1 MGDPKRPRKQYS
13 TPIRPWDRARME
25 KESHLINHYGLR
37 SKKEVWKTE
46 TILRD
51 FRRKARRL
59 MAASGDQAVKE
70 AQQMIVKL
78 QKLGLLEEGSTL
90 VDVLNLDIENV
101 LDRRLQ
107 SIVYDKGLARTP
119 KQARQL
125 VVHGHIM
132 VGDRCVTIPS
142 YLTSI
147 EEEAKVDLHPSAPFE
162 KIEREEETPITPEP
176 VEVGEEE

>member
-1 MGDPKRPRKQYS
+1 MGDPKRQRKQY
-13 TPIRPWDRARME
+13 TKPFRPWDRDRIE
-25 KESHLINHYGLR
+25 KESKLINKYGLR

-59 MAASGDQAVKE
+59 MAASGTQVEKE
-70 AQQMIVKL
+70 SRQMLNKL
-78 QKLGLLEEGSTL
+78 RKLGLLDKESTL
-90 VDVLNLDIENV
+90 VDVLNLNIEDV

-107 SIVYDKGLARTP
+107 SIVHKKGLASTP

-125 VVHGHIM
+125 VVHGHI
-132 VGDRCVTIPS
+132 VIGDKGVKTPS

-147 EEEAKVDLHPSAPFE
+147 EEEVNVDLHPNAPFE
-162 KIEREEETPITPEP
+162 DIKKKETNSVSNKVIEDIG
-176 VEVGEEE
+176 GE